1 MNITELLR
9 EKGVALSESVFGGV
23 DGALLKFDME
33 INAQITAARADASM
47 MLSRQTALVETLKS
61 CLLERDALYKAAQT
75 SLSELDEKLSL
86 ETTGAEEIRLLR
98 LEKKNVMQRISQI
111 SERMG
116 DIAST
121 LILGTSEPRKTVCA
135 DGAVHAAAISE
146 LREFIPP
153 LAALSDSGNFNDR
166 PFFVSGI
173 PEWRRSWESGIR
185 PAVEGGPCL
194 FGAYEC
200 TVDLI
205 MKNGCVISSDFVTGA
220 CVVDKRDELSEVS
233 FRFAKP
239 SLTRDELHSLECV
252 FEMAKCFDAAAYI
265 PLPDFS
271 YEKYA
276 AALLDRLAVGDEGKR
291 RALESFRGGTDKI
304 VRLYLEAI
312 DELRLKYSGVD
323 VKVIYSGSTELLEKY
338 YAKRAVFLEKNT
350 HLLKNLTSRELKRES
365 VIDYITMPALP
376 FYLDGMTDVIQVDC
390 LDELGSFRKCRRLH
404 HGSFRLHAC
413 LYPERISGDGEH
425 TAYYAKPRF
434 KLYSQNDDR
443 VKGE

>member
-33 INAQITAARADASM
+33 INAEITAAQTDASM
-47 MLSRQTALVETLKS
+47 MLSRQSALVETLKG
-61 CLLERDALYKAAQT
+61 CLLERDALYKAAKA
-75 SLSELDEKLSL
+75 SLSELDAKLSL
-86 ETTGAEEIRLLR
+86 ETNSTEEIRLLR

-173 PEWRRSWESGIR
+173 PEWRGSLESERKI
-185 PAVEGGPCL
+185 AVEGGPCL

-205 MKNGCVISSDFVTGA
+205 MKDGGVISSDFVTES
-220 CVVDKRDELSEVS
+220 CVVDKRAELSEVS

-312 DELRLKYSGVD
+312 DELRLKYPGVD
-323 VKVIYSGSTELLEKY
+323 VKVICSGSSELLEKY

-350 HLLKNLTSRELKRES
+350 HLLKNLTSRELKRGS

-376 FYLDGMTDVIQVDC
+376 FYLDGITDVIQVDC

-404 HGSFRLHAC
+404 HGAFRLHAC

-425 TAYYAKPRF
+425 TAYYAEPRF
-434 KLYSQNDDR
+434 KLYS
-443 VKGE
+443 